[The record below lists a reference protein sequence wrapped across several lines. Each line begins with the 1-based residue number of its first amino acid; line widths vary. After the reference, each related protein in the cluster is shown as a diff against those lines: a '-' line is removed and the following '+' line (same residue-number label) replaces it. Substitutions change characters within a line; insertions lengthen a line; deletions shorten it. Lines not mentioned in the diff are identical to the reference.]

1 MFRSLRRFAALCLA
15 VTFAC
20 APLASRAADPYDI
33 YVLLPLTG
41 FLSFYSGSQQQ
52 VYRAIES
59 LVNRTGGIGGR
70 PVHFIIQDDQSD
82 PKVVVQ
88 LANEIFAK
96 HVPVLLGPT
105 NTAECNAL
113 MPLVKNG
120 PVIYCFTPGPH
131 LPAGSYAFAF
141 GSMSFYVMSA
151 SMRYFH
157 DRGLKRLAAIVTTD
171 ATGQDGDQAIGAS
184 LAEHPD
190 MTLVDEERFN
200 PGDVTVDAQMAKIK
214 AANPQAVIVYT
225 TGTPFGTALR
235 AIQDEGVE
243 LPIFAMN
250 GNLTFAQMKQ
260 YAGIV
265 PKELIFPGGP
275 FHAPDQYGKA
285 QRAAIET
292 FYHELGALGAK
303 PDWGH
308 NNCWDATM
316 IVISALR
323 KLGPDATAAQ
333 IHDYIENLQ
342 GWPGV
347 NGAYDFKAEP
357 QRGLQRNATVMVRWD
372 PAKNNWV
379 AVSRAGGA
387 PLH

>member
-1 MFRSLRRFAALCLA
+1 MPLPIRRVAALCAA
-15 VTFAC
+15 VFFAC
-20 APLASRAADPYDI
+20 MPLAGRAADPYDI

-52 VYRAIES
+52 VYRGIEQW
-59 LVNRTGGIGGR
+59 VNRTGGIGGR
-70 PVHFIIQDDQSD
+70 PVHFVIADDQSD

-96 HVPVLLGPT
+96 HVPVMLGPT

-113 MPLVKNG
+113 IPLVQNG

-141 GSMSFYVMSA
+141 GSTSFYVMSA

-171 ATGQDGDQAIGAS
+171 ATGQDGDQAIRAA
-184 LAEHPD
+184 LAEHSD

-200 PGDVTVDAQMAKIK
+200 PADVTVDAQISKIK
-214 AANPQAVIVYT
+214 AANPQAVIVYS

-235 AIQDEGVE
+235 GIQDVGVD

-275 FHAPDQYGKA
+275 FHAPEQYAKA
-285 QRAAIET
+285 QRDAIVLFHRAIE
-292 FYHELGALGAK
+292 AQGAK

-308 NNCWDATM
+308 NNCWDPTM

-323 KLGPDATAAQ
+323 KLGPNATAAQ

-347 NGAYDFKAEP
+347 NGTYDFKAEP
-357 QRGLQRNATVMVRWD
+357 QRGLQRDATVMVRWD
-372 PAKNNWV
+372 AAKNDWV

-387 PLH
+387 PLR